1 MAISSS
7 SLDLATSNNRYGPEK
22 VHESP
27 GEAPIIAED
36 LLAVLHVI
44 PSATMFTPTT
54 ASPFLVL
61 LDMLDPRG
69 LGNT

>member
-7 SLDLATSNNRYGPEK
+7 SLDLATCNNRYGPEK

-54 ASPFLVL
+54 AISTLFLVV
-61 LDMLDPRG
+61 
-69 LGNT
+69 